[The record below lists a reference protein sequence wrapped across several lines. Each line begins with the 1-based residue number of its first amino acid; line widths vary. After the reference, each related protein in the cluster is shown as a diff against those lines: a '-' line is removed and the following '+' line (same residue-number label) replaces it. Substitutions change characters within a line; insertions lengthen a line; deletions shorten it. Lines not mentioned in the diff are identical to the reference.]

1 LVTKHECDE
10 GQACVVKSRIG
21 VAEKEFA
28 SSEPRFAQ
36 EN

>member
-1 LVTKHECDE
+1 LRTKHECDE

-21 VAEKEFA
+21 DAEEEFA
-28 SSEPRFAQ
+28 SREPRFAQ